1 MNEEKLREAF
11 LQGGERE
18 ASEVFNELMRSSVRA
33 ALWEMMSSEVES
45 LCGPKYHPKAEGEYR
60 RGGSEQGSVYLDGGK
75 ESVKRPRVRHVEDG
89 EVELESYRA
98 ASSQSGLFEEVVG
111 LVAEGMSQRGLGR
124 VKKDAISKSAISR
137 MWEEKSREQLAMV
150 RERELKGTDW
160 LAVMIDG
167 VFIGGEN
174 CVVIALG
181 IEASGRKQVL
191 YFEVGSSESR
201 ESVERLIGSLERRG
215 VHSSGQKPLLVVRD
229 GSAAIKG
236 AVSRVWPSARQQVC
250 LIHLERNIADRLRQR
265 DRAESQR
272 LFGRL
277 RQAQGKAAGEEAFED
292 LREFVAERNGAAALL
307 LAERRDEALTL
318 HRLEVP
324 ATLNVTLLSTNAI
337 ENVIRNW
344 REATGNVKRWD
355 VRGDMI
361 ERWSASGLLW
371 AENGFRRIRH
381 AEDLPQLRE
390 ALTRSQ
396 PEPISAA
403 ASTLRSESY
412 APIASGCEMPTCPE
426 LQPTP

>member
-1 MNEEKLREAF
+1 MNQEKLREAF

-60 RGGSEQGSVYLDGGK
+60 RGGSEQGSEYLDGGK

-111 LVAEGMSQRGLGR
+111 LVTEGMSRRGLGR
-124 VKKDAISKSAISR
+124 VRKDANSKSAISR

-150 RERELKGTDW
+150 RERDLKGTDW

-191 YFEVGSSESR
+191 DFEVGSSESR
-201 ESVERLIGSLERRG
+201 ESVERLIGS
-215 VHSSGQKPLLVVRD
+215 
-229 GSAAIKG
+229 
-236 AVSRVWPSARQQVC
+236 
-250 LIHLERNIADRLRQR
+250 
-265 DRAESQR
+265 
-272 LFGRL
+272 
-277 RQAQGKAAGEEAFED
+277 
-292 LREFVAERNGAAALL
+292 
-307 LAERRDEALTL
+307 
-318 HRLEVP
+318 
-324 ATLNVTLLSTNAI
+324 TLLSTNAI
-337 ENVIRNW
+337 ENVIRNC

-355 VRGDMI
+355 LRGDMI

-371 AENGFRRIRH
+371 AENGFRRIRY

-396 PEPISAA
+396 TEPISAA
-403 ASTLRSESY
+403 ASTLRSESS
-412 APIASGCEMPTCPE
+412 APIASVCEMPACPE